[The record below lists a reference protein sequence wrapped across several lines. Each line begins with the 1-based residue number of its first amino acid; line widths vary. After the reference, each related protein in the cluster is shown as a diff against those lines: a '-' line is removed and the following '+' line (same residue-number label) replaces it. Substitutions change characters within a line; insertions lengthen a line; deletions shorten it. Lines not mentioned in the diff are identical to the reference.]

1 MAVVGP
7 AILAMSR
14 EEFVGRGQE
23 LSVPCSLVNTVGQ
36 FAEDPQL
43 RSRGFLVRQPLAGL
57 GEFDVPGKPFGSG
70 QPARAVPAPGAPARR
85 A

>member
-36 FAEDPQL
+36 FAQDPQL
-43 RSRGFLVRQPLAGL
+43 RSRGFFVRQPLAGL
-57 GEFDVPGKPFGSG
+57 GRVRCAG
-70 QPARAVPAPGAPARR
+70 PAVRV
-85 A
+85 